1 MASLQEQYRKGDAA
15 QERVTTQYLP
25 RSGLVLLREI
35 YTYDLIQEMFL
46 SPDNRECGH
55 RPAYGDF

>member
-25 RSGLVLLREI
+25 RSGLVLLLVIESAAGIRNLMI
-35 YTYDLIQEMFL
+35 SKII
-46 SPDNRECGH
+46 
-55 RPAYGDF
+55 

>member
-25 RSGLVLLREI
+25 RSGLVLLAEI
-35 YTYDLIQEMFL
+35 SRKWFPKETFYNEPYLCGV
-46 SPDNRECGH
+46 DNK
-55 RPAYGDF
+55 